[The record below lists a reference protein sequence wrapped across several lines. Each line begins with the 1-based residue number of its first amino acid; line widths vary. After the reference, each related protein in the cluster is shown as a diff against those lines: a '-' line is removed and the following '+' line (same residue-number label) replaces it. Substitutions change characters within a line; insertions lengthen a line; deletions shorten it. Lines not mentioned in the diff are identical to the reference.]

1 MLSESW
7 KRKLINFTH
16 SGVEQRF
23 PLRTRLE
30 LPKTVLGRKLRQR
43 KIMTDP
49 FPWLTKIKGEVKR
62 DELMMAH
69 TSIRIGGPADFF
81 ILPRDVQDLQTIF
94 KQKKNMPVFAL
105 GEGTNLLV
113 KDSGIRGVVICLK
126 SSFRSIDPPVF
137 KQSADKKETAVIKV
151 GAGVKLSYLAKYAA
165 RYSLTG
171 IEHLVGIPGS
181 LGGAVIMNAGAE
193 GTEIGPFIRSVT
205 RVTSEG
211 EVEVLKGEEI
221 TFSYRKSVFPSEGG
235 IVVEAE
241 IELEKGDTKTIHKTM
256 NSHLAKR
263 SSKQPLT
270 VPNSGS
276 IFKNPPNDSAGRLIE
291 STGLKGYSI
300 GQARISLK
308 HANFIVNK
316 GNASARDVLD
326 LIAHIQNVVEEKT
339 GVKLERE
346 IIVMG
351 G

>member
-16 SGVEQRF
+16 SGVGQRF
-23 PLRTRLE
+23 PPRLE

-49 FPWLTKIKGEVKR
+49 FPWITKIKGEVKR

-81 ILPRDVQDLQTIF
+81 ILPRDIQDLQTIF
-94 KQKKNMPVFAL
+94 QKKGDVPVFAL

-113 KDSGIRGVVICLK
+113 KDNGIRGVVICLK
-126 SSFRSIDPPVF
+126 NSFRSIEPPVF

-205 RVTSEG
+205 LVTVNG
-211 EVEVLKGEEI
+211 DVEVLKGEEI
-221 TFSYRKSVFPSEGG
+221 AFSYRKSIFPSEGG

-241 IELEKGDTKTIHKTM
+241 IELEKGDTETIHQTM
-256 NSHLAKR
+256 NSHLARR

-291 STGLKGYSI
+291 SAGLKGHSV
-300 GQARISLK
+300 GQAGISLK

-316 GNASARDVLD
+316 GDASAKDVLE

-346 IIVMG
+346 IVVMG

>member
-16 SGVEQRF
+16 SGVGQRF
-23 PLRTRLE
+23 PPRLE

-49 FPWLTKIKGEVKR
+49 FPWITKIKGEVKR

-81 ILPRDVQDLQTIF
+81 ILPRDIQDLQTIF
-94 KQKKNMPVFAL
+94 QKRGDVPVFAL

-113 KDSGIRGVVICLK
+113 KDNGIRGVVICLK
-126 SSFRSIDPPVF
+126 NSFRSIETPVF

-193 GTEIGPFIRSVT
+193 GTEIGPFIKSVT
-205 RVTSEG
+205 RVTVDG
-211 EVEVLKGEEI
+211 DVEVFKGEEI
-221 TFSYRKSVFPSEGG
+221 AFSYRKSTFPSAGG

-241 IELEKGDTKTIHKTM
+241 IELEKGDTETIHQTM
-256 NSHLAKR
+256 NSHLARR

-276 IFKNPPNDSAGRLIE
+276 IFKNPPNDSAGQLIE
-291 STGLKGYSI
+291 SAGLKGHSV
-300 GQARISLK
+300 GQAGVSLK

-316 GNASARDVLD
+316 GDASAKDVLE

-346 IIVMG
+346 IVVMG

>member
-16 SGVEQRF
+16 SGVEHRF

-62 DELMMAH
+62 DELMMEH

-81 ILPRDVQDLQTIF
+81 ILPRDIQDLQTIL
-94 KQKKNMPVFAL
+94 KQKRGMPVFAL

-113 KDSGIRGVVICLK
+113 KDNGIRGVVICLK
-126 SSFRSIDPPVF
+126 NSFRSIDPPEF
-137 KQSADKKETAVIKV
+137 TKSADKKEKAILRV

-165 RYSLTG
+165 KYSLTG

-205 RVTSEG
+205 RVTPDG

-221 TFSYRKSVFPSEGG
+221 TFSYRKSIFPSEGG
-235 IVVEAE
+235 IIVEAE
-241 IELEKGDTKTIHKTM
+241 LELETGDTESIHKTM
-256 NSHLAKR
+256 NAHLAQR

-291 STGLKGYSI
+291 SAGLKGHSI
-300 GQARISLK
+300 GQAGVSLK

-316 GNASARDVLD
+316 GNARAEDVLA

-339 GVKLERE
+339 GVKLEQE
-346 IIVMG
+346 IVVMG

>member
-16 SGVEQRF
+16 SGVDQRF

-30 LPKTVLGRKLRQR
+30 LPKTVLGRKLRLR

-94 KQKKNMPVFAL
+94 KQRRETPVFAL

-113 KDSGIRGVVICLK
+113 KDNGIRGIVISLK
-126 SSFRSIDPPVF
+126 DSFRSIQPPVF
-137 KQSADKKETAVIKV
+137 TLSADKKETAILRV

-171 IEHLVGIPGS
+171 IENLVGIPGS

-205 RVTSEG
+205 RVTASG
-211 EVEVLKGEEI
+211 EVEVLTGDEI
-221 TFSYRKSVFPSEGG
+221 TFSYRKSIFPSEGG

-241 IELEKGDTKTIHKTM
+241 LELEKGDMETIHQTM
-256 NSHLAKR
+256 NSHLAQR

-276 IFKNPPNDSAGRLIE
+276 IFKNPPNNSAGRLIE
-291 STGLKGYSI
+291 SAGLKGYSI
-300 GQARISLK
+300 GQAGISLK

-316 GNASARDVLD
+316 GNASAKDVLD

-346 IIVMG
+346 IVVMG

>member
-16 SGVEQRF
+16 SGVGKRF
-23 PLRTRLE
+23 PPRLE

-43 KIMTDP
+43 KIMMDP
-49 FPWLTKIKGEVKR
+49 FPWISKVKGEIRR
-62 DELMMAH
+62 DELMTAH
-69 TSIRIGGPADFF
+69 TSIRVGGPADFF
-81 ILPRDVQDLQTIF
+81 ILPKDIQDLQTIF
-94 KQKKNMPVFAL
+94 RKKGDVPVFAL

-113 KDSGIRGVVICLK
+113 RDSGFRGIVICLK
-126 SSFRSIDPPVF
+126 NSFRTLETPVF

-171 IEHLVGIPGS
+171 MEHLVGIPGS

-205 RVTSEG
+205 RVKANG
-211 EVEVLKGEEI
+211 DVEVLKGEEI
-221 TFSYRKSVFPSEGG
+221 EFSYRKSVFPSEGG

-241 IELEKGDTKTIHKTM
+241 IELAKGNTETIHKTM
-256 NSHLAKR
+256 ASHLARR
-263 SSKQPLT
+263 SSTQPLT

-291 STGLKGYSI
+291 SAGLKGHSV
-300 GQARISLK
+300 GQAGVSLK

-316 GNASARDVLD
+316 GNASAKDVLE
-326 LIAHIQNVVEEKT
+326 LITHIQNVVAEKT

-346 IIVMG
+346 IVVMG
-351 G
+351 E

>member
-1 MLSESW
+1 
-7 KRKLINFTH
+7 
-16 SGVEQRF
+16 
-23 PLRTRLE
+23 
-30 LPKTVLGRKLRQR
+30 
-43 KIMTDP
+43 MTDP
-49 FPWLTKIKGEVKR
+49 FPWITKIKGEVKR

-81 ILPRDVQDLQTIF
+81 ILPRDIQDLQTIF
-94 KQKKNMPVFAL
+94 QKKGDLPVFAL

-113 KDSGIRGVVICLK
+113 KDNGIRGVVICLK
-126 SSFRSIDPPVF
+126 NSFRTIEPPVF
-137 KQSADKKETAVIKV
+137 TQSADKKETAVIKV

-205 RVTSEG
+205 RVTAKG
-211 EVEVLKGEEI
+211 DIEVLKGEEI
-221 TFSYRKSVFPSEGG
+221 AFSYRKSIFPSAGG

-241 IELEKGDTKTIHKTM
+241 IELEKGDTETIHQTM
-256 NSHLAKR
+256 NSHLARR

-291 STGLKGYSI
+291 SAGLKGHSV
-300 GQARISLK
+300 GQAGISLK

-316 GNASARDVLD
+316 GDASAKDVLE

-346 IIVMG
+346 IVVMG

>member
-16 SGVEQRF
+16 SGVGQRY

-62 DELMMAH
+62 DEFMMAH

-81 ILPRDVQDLQTIF
+81 ILPKDIQDLQTIF
-94 KQKKNMPVFAL
+94 KYSKEMPIFAL

-113 KDSGIRGVVICLK
+113 KDNGIRGVVISLK
-126 SSFRSIDPPVF
+126 DSFRSIHAPVF
-137 KQSADKKETAVIKV
+137 TQSAEKKETAVIRA

-171 IEHLVGIPGS
+171 IEHFVGIPGS
-181 LGGAVIMNAGAE
+181 LGGGIVMNAGAE
-193 GTEIGPFIRSVT
+193 GKEVGPFIRSVT
-205 RVTSEG
+205 RVLPNG
-211 EVEVLKGEEI
+211 EIEVLKGEEI
-221 TFSYRKSVFPSEGG
+221 TFLYRKSIFPSAGG
-235 IVVEAE
+235 IIVEAE
-241 IELEKGDTKTIHKTM
+241 LELEKGDINTIHETM
-256 NSHLAKR
+256 NSHLERR

-291 STGLKGYSI
+291 LAGLKGYSL
-300 GQARISLK
+300 GQAGISLK

-316 GNASARDVLD
+316 GNATGENVLD
-326 LIAHIQNVVEEKT
+326 LIAHIQNVVDEKT

-346 IIVMG
+346 IVVVG

>member
-16 SGVEQRF
+16 SGVGQRF
-23 PLRTRLE
+23 PPRLE
-30 LPKTVLGRKLRQR
+30 LPKTVLGRKLRLR

-49 FPWLTKIKGEVKR
+49 FPWLTKFKGEVKR

-81 ILPRDVQDLQTIF
+81 ILPEDIQDLQAIYRHSGKT
-94 KQKKNMPVFAL
+94 PVFAL

-113 KDSGIRGVVICLK
+113 KDNGIRGIVISLK
-126 SSFRSIDPPVF
+126 DSFRSIHPPVF
-137 KQSADKKETAVIKV
+137 TQSAAKKETAVIRV

-171 IEHLVGIPGS
+171 IENLVGIPGS

-205 RVTSEG
+205 RVTTSG

-221 TFSYRKSVFPSEGG
+221 TFSYRKSIFPSEGG

-241 IELEKGDTKTIHKTM
+241 IELEKGDTEAIHKTM
-256 NSHLAKR
+256 NSHLERR

-276 IFKNPPNDSAGRLIE
+276 VFKNPPNDSAGRLIE
-291 STGLKGYSI
+291 SAGLKGHSV
-300 GQARISLK
+300 GQAGVSLK

-316 GNASARDVLD
+316 GNASAEDVLG

-339 GVKLERE
+339 GIKLERE
-346 IIVMG
+346 IVVMG

>member
-16 SGVEQRF
+16 SGVGQRF
-23 PLRTRLE
+23 PPRLE

-49 FPWLTKIKGEVKR
+49 FPWITKIKGEVKR

-81 ILPRDVQDLQTIF
+81 ILPRDIQDLQTIF
-94 KQKKNMPVFAL
+94 QKKGNVPVFAL

-113 KDSGIRGVVICLK
+113 KDNGIRGIVICLK
-126 SSFRSIDPPVF
+126 NSFRSIEPPVF
-137 KQSADKKETAVIKV
+137 TQSADKKETAVIKV

-165 RYSLTG
+165 KYSLTG

-205 RVTSEG
+205 RVTAKG
-211 EVEVLKGEEI
+211 DVEVLKGEEI
-221 TFSYRKSVFPSEGG
+221 EFSYRKSIFPSAGG

-241 IELEKGDTKTIHKTM
+241 IELEKGDTETIHQTM
-256 NSHLAKR
+256 NSHLARR

-291 STGLKGYSI
+291 AAGLKGHSV
-300 GQARISLK
+300 GQAGISLK

-316 GNASARDVLD
+316 GDASAKDVLE

-346 IIVMG
+346 IVVMG

>member
-16 SGVEQRF
+16 SGVGQRF
-23 PLRTRLE
+23 PPRLE

-49 FPWLTKIKGEVKR
+49 FPWITKIKGEVKR
-62 DELMMAH
+62 DELMMGH

-81 ILPRDVQDLQTIF
+81 ILPRDIQDLQSIF
-94 KQKKNMPVFAL
+94 QKKGDVPVFAL

-113 KDSGIRGVVICLK
+113 KDNGIRGVVICLK
-126 SSFRSIDPPVF
+126 NSFRAIDPPVF

-205 RVTSEG
+205 RVTDKG
-211 EVEVLKGEEI
+211 DVEVLKGEEI
-221 TFSYRKSVFPSEGG
+221 AFSYRKSIFPSAGG

-241 IELEKGDTKTIHKTM
+241 IELEKGDTETIHQTM
-256 NSHLAKR
+256 NSHLATR

-291 STGLKGYSI
+291 SAGLKGHSV
-300 GQARISLK
+300 GQAGISLK

-316 GNASARDVLD
+316 GDASAKDVLE

-346 IIVMG
+346 IVVMG